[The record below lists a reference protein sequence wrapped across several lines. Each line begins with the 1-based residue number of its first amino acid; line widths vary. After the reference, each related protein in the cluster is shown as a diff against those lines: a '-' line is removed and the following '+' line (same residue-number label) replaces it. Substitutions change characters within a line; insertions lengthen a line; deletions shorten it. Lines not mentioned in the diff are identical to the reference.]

1 MAFERI
7 KKVMERA
14 NMSTLLREQ
23 PINMLVV
30 DDSEDD
36 AFLLFSELA
45 TRGAKVDY
53 IRVDNAVDM
62 REAMQRRDWDLI
74 ICDHS
79 MPGFDALTALGI
91 LKQSGKDIPF
101 IIYSGHISDQTAY
114 SAMRDGVNDYIQKGN
129 YERLL
134 PVIEREL
141 KGAEAR
147 RAVRQ
152 ADNRIIELAYFDKLS
167 SLPNHNYFCSRVS
180 ELIAECEQLGKTAC
194 GSLLYID
201 LDRFL
206 RINSSFGY
214 EAGNGILRQVAAR
227 LKECAVESGAI
238 LARFG
243 GDEFGIYYPG
253 LTERRAVN
261 NFAEW
266 LKQAFEAPFL
276 HDGIELY
283 LTCSIGVAMVPEDG
297 RQVYDLL
304 MNAETAM
311 ANAKRAGGN
320 GHRLYVK
327 EMNASSAERIA
338 MESELRHAV
347 ERDQLFLQFQPCIDA
362 AGLHTTGVE
371 ALVRWRHPERGLIP
385 PDRFIPIADESG
397 LIVDIG
403 EWVLRKACHQAKAW
417 HDQGYADL
425 SVSVNV
431 SAVQFGQPRL
441 LDVVNRALADSGLRP
456 QALTLE
462 ITESVVMHDAETA
475 VGMLRAL
482 KHMGVKLSIDDF
494 GTGYSS
500 LSYLKRFPIDILKI
514 DKSFVRTLGVNE
526 EDTAIVHAI
535 MALAKSLRLTTIA
548 EGVETE
554 MQMQLLQKEQCDRF
568 QGFHFSRPVDSE
580 VLTERLAREQIGRQA
595 HLH

>member
-1 MAFERI
+1 MN
-7 KKVMERA
+7 V
-14 NMSTLLREQ
+14 LLREH
-23 PINMLVV
+23 PISMLIV

-45 TRGAKVDY
+45 SRGAKVAY
-53 IRVDNAVDM
+53 TRVDNARDM
-62 REAMQRRDWDLI
+62 GNALDQGEWDLI

-79 MPGFDALTALGI
+79 MPGFDALTALEI
-91 LKQSGKDIPF
+91 LKQSGRDIPF

-129 YERLL
+129 FARLI

-141 KGAEAR
+141 KGAAAR
-147 RAVRQ
+147 SAVRQ
-152 ADNRIIELAYFDKLS
+152 ADTRIMELAYFDKLS
-167 SLPNHNYFCSRVS
+167 SLPNHNYFCARVT
-180 ELIAECEQLGKTAC
+180 EYIAECESLGKAPC
-194 GSLLYID
+194 GTLIYID

-214 EAGNGILRQVAAR
+214 EAGNDILRQTAAR
-227 LKECAVESGAI
+227 LKECIAESGAI

-253 LTERRAVN
+253 LSERGAVE
-261 NFAEW
+261 NFVVW
-266 LKQAFEAPFL
+266 LKQAFEAPYL
-276 HDGIELY
+276 HAGIELY
-283 LTCSIGVAMVPEDG
+283 LTCSIGIAMVPEDG

-311 ANAKRAGGN
+311 ANAKRVGGN
-320 GHRLYVK
+320 GHRFYVR
-327 EMNASSAERIA
+327 EMNATSAERIA
-338 MESELRHAV
+338 MESELRHAI
-347 ERDQLFLQFQPCIDA
+347 ERNELFLQFQPCIDA
-362 AGLHTTGVE
+362 ATLRTIGVE

-397 LIVDIG
+397 LIVEIG
-403 EWVLRKACHQAKAW
+403 EWVLRQACLQAKAW

-425 SVSVNV
+425 SMSVNV
-431 SAVQFGQPRL
+431 SAVQFAQPRL
-441 LDVVNRALADSGLRP
+441 LEVVNRALAESGLRP

-462 ITESVVMHDAETA
+462 ITESVIMHDAESA

-514 DKSFVRTLGVNE
+514 DKSFVRSLGVND
-526 EDTAIVHAI
+526 EDTAIVRAI
-535 MALAKSLRLTTIA
+535 MALAKSLRLMTIA

-554 MQMQLLQKEQCDRF
+554 RQVELLQREQCDRF
-568 QGFHFSRPVDSE
+568 QGFHFSRPVDID
-580 VLTERLAREQIGRQA
+580 VLTQRLGGEQFRQQA
-595 HLH
+595 TLH

>member
-1 MAFERI
+1 
-7 KKVMERA
+7 MERA
-14 NMSTLLREQ
+14 NPMLLQEQ
-23 PINMLVV
+23 PISLLIV

-36 AFLLFSELA
+36 AFLLFSELVS
-45 TRGAKVDY
+45 RGARVDY
-53 IRVDNAVDM
+53 KRVDSAPDMNAALGGG
-62 REAMQRRDWDLI
+62 EWDLI

-79 MPGFDALTALGI
+79 MPAFDALTALEI

-114 SAMRDGVNDYIQKGN
+114 TAMGKGVNDYIQKGN
-129 YERLL
+129 YARLI

-141 KGAEAR
+141 KGAAAR

-152 ADNRIIELAYFDKLS
+152 ADSRIMELAYFDELS
-167 SLPNHNYFCSRVS
+167 GLPNHNYFCARVT
-180 ELIAECEQLGKTAC
+180 ECIAECENLGKAPC
-194 GSLLYID
+194 GTLFYID

-214 EAGNGILRQVAAR
+214 EAGNAILRQAAAR
-227 LKECAVESGAI
+227 LKECVAETGAI

-243 GDEFGIYYPG
+243 GDEFGIYCPG
-253 LTERRAVN
+253 LTDRAAVRS
-261 NFAEW
+261 FAEW
-266 LKQAFEAPFL
+266 LKQAFAAPFL
-276 HDGIELY
+276 HGNIELY
-283 LTCSIGVAMVPEDG
+283 LTCSVGIAQVPEDG

-311 ANAKRAGGN
+311 AHAKRGGGN
-320 GHRLYVK
+320 GYRLYAR
-327 EMNASSAERIA
+327 EMNATSAERIA
-338 MESELRHAV
+338 MESELRHAI
-347 ERDQLFLQFQPCIDA
+347 ERDELYLQFQPCIDA
-362 AGLHTTGVE
+362 ATLKTIGAE

-403 EWVLRKACHQAKAW
+403 EWVLRQACRQARAW
-417 HDQGYADL
+417 HDQGHGEL
-425 SVSVNV
+425 SISVNV
-431 SAVQFGQPRL
+431 SAVQFAQPRL
-441 LDVVNRALADSGLRP
+441 LEVVSRALAESGLKP

-462 ITESVVMHDAETA
+462 ITESVVMHDAESA

-514 DKSFVRTLGVNE
+514 DKSFVSALGIND
-526 EDTAIVHAI
+526 EDTAIVHTI

-548 EGVETE
+548 EGVESAQQVE
-554 MQMQLLQKEQCDRF
+554 LLQKAQCDRF
-568 QGFHFSRPVDSE
+568 QGFHFSRPVDAGALTGRLDGE
-580 VLTERLAREQIGRQA
+580 QRCAAAVL
-595 HLH
+595 H

>member
-1 MAFERI
+1 
-7 KKVMERA
+7 MERA
-14 NMSTLLREQ
+14 NMMLMREQ
-23 PINMLVV
+23 PISLLIV

-45 TRGAKVDY
+45 SRGAKVDY
-53 IRVDNAVDM
+53 KRVDTGRDM
-62 REAMQRRDWDLI
+62 TDALGGGEWDLI

-79 MPGFDALTALGI
+79 MPGFDALTALDI

-114 SAMRDGVNDYIQKGN
+114 SAMGEGVNDYIQKGN
-129 YERLL
+129 FARLI

-141 KGAEAR
+141 KGAAAR
-147 RAVRQ
+147 RAVLQ
-152 ADNRIIELAYFDKLS
+152 ADSRIKELAYYDKLS
-167 SLPNHNYFCSRVS
+167 GLPNHNYFCARVT
-180 ELIAECEQLGKTAC
+180 ECIAECEGLGKVAC
-194 GSLLYID
+194 GTLFYID

-214 EAGNGILRQVAAR
+214 EAGNDILRQAAAR
-227 LKECAVESGAI
+227 LKECAAESGAI

-243 GDEFGIYYPG
+243 GDEFGIFYPG
-253 LTERRAVN
+253 LSERQGVQ

-266 LKQAFEAPFL
+266 LKQAFDAPFM
-276 HDGIELY
+276 HAGIELY
-283 LTCSIGVAMVPEDG
+283 LTSSIGIALVPEDG

-311 ANAKRAGGN
+311 ANAKRGGGN
-320 GHRLYVK
+320 GFRFYVR
-327 EMNASSAERIA
+327 EMNATSAERIA
-338 MESELRHAV
+338 MESELRHAI
-347 ERDQLFLQFQPCIDA
+347 ERNELFLQYQPCVDA
-362 AGLHTTGVE
+362 TTLNTTSVE

-403 EWVLRKACHQAKAW
+403 EWVLRQACRQAKAW
-417 HDQGYADL
+417 HDEGHADL
-425 SVSVNV
+425 TISVNV

-441 LDVVNRALADSGLRP
+441 LDIVNRALADSGLPP

-482 KHMGVKLSIDDF
+482 KHMGVKISIDDF

-514 DKSFVRTLGVNE
+514 DKSFVRSLGIND
-526 EDTAIVHAI
+526 EDTAIVHTI
-535 MALAKSLRLTTIA
+535 MALAKSLRLMTIA
-548 EGVETE
+548 EGVETARQVE
-554 MQMQLLQKEQCDRF
+554 MLQREQCDRF
-568 QGFHFSRPVDSE
+568 QGFHFSRPLDVHLLTDRLTSE
-580 VLTERLAREQIGRQA
+580 QLKQAPVL
-595 HLH
+595 H

>member
-1 MAFERI
+1 
-7 KKVMERA
+7 MERA
-14 NMSTLLREQ
+14 NIDVLLREH
-23 PINMLVV
+23 PISMLVV

-36 AFLLFSELA
+36 AFLLFSELSS
-45 TRGAKVDY
+45 RGARVSY
-53 IRVDNAVDM
+53 SRVDNGPDM
-62 REAMQRRDWDLI
+62 SEALGGNEWDLI

-79 MPGFDALTALGI
+79 MPGFDALTALEI
-91 LKQSGKDIPF
+91 LNQSGKDIPF

-114 SAMRDGVNDYIQKGN
+114 SAMGKGVNDYIEKGN
-129 YERLL
+129 FARLM

-141 KGAEAR
+141 KGAAAR

-152 ADNRIIELAYFDKLS
+152 ADSRILELAYFDKLS
-167 SLPNHNYFCSRVS
+167 NLPNHNYFCARVTEYIS
-180 ELIAECEQLGKTAC
+180 EQEAQGKAAC
-194 GSLLYID
+194 GALIYID

-214 EAGNGILRQVAAR
+214 EAGNDILRQTAAR
-227 LKECAVESGAI
+227 LKECVAESSAVI
-238 LARFG
+238 ARFG
-243 GDEFGIYYPG
+243 GDEFGIYHPT
-253 LTERRAVN
+253 LTHQEHIEDFVL
-261 NFAEW
+261 W
-266 LKQAFEAPFL
+266 LRQAFEAPFL
-276 HDGIELY
+276 HGGIELY
-283 LTCSIGVAMVPEDG
+283 LNCSIGVAMAPEDG

-320 GHRLYVK
+320 GYRFYVR

-338 MESELRHAV
+338 MEGELRHAI
-347 ERDQLFLQFQPCIDA
+347 ERNELFLQYQPCIDA
-362 AGLHTTGVE
+362 ATLRTTGVE

-397 LIVDIG
+397 LIIEIG
-403 EWVLRKACHQAKAW
+403 EWVLRESCRQARAW
-417 HDQGYADL
+417 HEQGFGDI
-425 SVSVNV
+425 SMSVNV

-441 LDVVNRALADSGLRP
+441 LGVVRQALAESGLDP

-462 ITESVVMHDAETA
+462 ITESVVMHDAEA
-475 VGMLRAL
+475 AIGMLRAL
-482 KHMGVKLSIDDF
+482 KHMGVKISIDDF

-535 MALAKSLRLTTIA
+535 MALAKSLRLVTIA
-548 EGVETE
+548 EGVETQQQV
-554 MQMQLLQKEQCDRF
+554 QMLQGEACDRF
-568 QGFHFSRPVDSE
+568 QGFHFSRPLDAA
-580 VLTERLAREQIGRQA
+580 VLIERLRTEQPEKRHI
-595 HLH
+595 LH

>member
-1 MAFERI
+1 
-7 KKVMERA
+7 MERA
-14 NMSTLLREQ
+14 NISKMLREHH
-23 PINMLVV
+23 ISMLVV

-36 AFLLFSELA
+36 AFLLYSELVS
-45 TRGAKVDY
+45 RGAKVDY
-53 IRVDNAVDM
+53 KRVDTAADM
-62 REAMQRRDWDLI
+62 REALGAGKWDLI

-79 MPGFDALTALGI
+79 MPGFDALTALEI
-91 LKQSGKDIPF
+91 LKSSGKDIPF

-114 SAMRDGVNDYIQKGN
+114 SAMGEGVNDYIQKGN
-129 YERLL
+129 FARLI

-141 KGAEAR
+141 KGAAAR
-147 RAVRQ
+147 SAVRQ
-152 ADNRIIELAYFDKLS
+152 ADTRIKELAYFDKLS
-167 SLPNHNYFCSRVS
+167 ALPNHNYFCTRVT
-180 ELIAECEQLGKTAC
+180 ELIAACESLGKTPC
-194 GSLLYID
+194 GALFYID

-214 EAGNGILRQVAAR
+214 EAGNDILRQTATR
-227 LKECAVESGAI
+227 LKECVAESGAI

-253 LTERRAVN
+253 LTERAAVQ
-261 NFAEW
+261 NFADW

-276 HDGIELY
+276 HAGIELY
-283 LTCSIGVAMVPEDG
+283 LTCSIGVAQVPEDG

-311 ANAKRAGGN
+311 ANAKRGGGN
-320 GHRLYVK
+320 GYRFYAR
-327 EMNASSAERIA
+327 EMNATSAERIA

-347 ERDQLFLQFQPCIDA
+347 ERNELFLQFQPCIDA
-362 AGLHTTGVE
+362 VTLKTVGAE

-403 EWVLRKACHQAKAW
+403 EWVLRQACRQARAW
-417 HDQGYADL
+417 HEAGHADL
-425 SVSVNV
+425 SISVNV

-441 LDVVNRALADSGLRP
+441 LDVVKRALADSGLPPR
-456 QALTLE
+456 ALTLE
-462 ITESVVMHDAETA
+462 ITESVIMHDAETA

-514 DKSFVRTLGVNE
+514 DKSFVRALGVNE
-526 EDTAIVHAI
+526 EDTAIVRTI
-535 MALAKSLRLTTIA
+535 MALAKSLHLTTIA

-554 MQMQLLQKEQCDRF
+554 RQVELLQKARCDRF
-568 QGFHFSRPVDSE
+568 QGFHFSRPVDND
-580 VLTERLAREQIGRQA
+580 VLAARLADEQNRRGLV
-595 HLH
+595 LH

>member
-1 MAFERI
+1 
-7 KKVMERA
+7 MERA
-14 NMSTLLREQ
+14 NMSMMLKEQ

-36 AFLLFSELA
+36 AFLLYSELA

-53 IRVDNAVDM
+53 KRVDTARDM
-62 REAMQRRDWDLI
+62 GEALGQNEWDII

-79 MPGFDALTALGI
+79 MPGFDALTALQV

-101 IIYSGHISDQTAY
+101 IIYSGHISDQAAY
-114 SAMRDGVNDYIQKGN
+114 SAMGDGVNDYIQKGN
-129 YERLL
+129 FARLV

-141 KGAEAR
+141 KGAAARSAVR
-147 RAVRQ
+147 RA
-152 ADNRIIELAYFDKLS
+152 DSRILELANFDKLS
-167 SLPNHNYFCSRVS
+167 NLPNHNYFCARVN
-180 ELIAECEQLGKTAC
+180 ERIA
-194 GSLLYID
+194 GSATRSGAARGALLYID

-214 EAGNGILRQVAAR
+214 EAGNEILRQISAR
-227 LKECAVESGAI
+227 LKECVAETGAI

-243 GDEFGIYYPG
+243 GDEFGIFHPG
-253 LTERRAVN
+253 LADRAAVQ
-261 NFAEW
+261 NFADW
-266 LKQAFEAPFL
+266 LKRAFETPFQ
-276 HDGIELY
+276 HAGIELY
-283 LTCSIGVAMVPEDG
+283 ITCSIGIGLVPEDG
-297 RQVYDLL
+297 SQVFDLL

-311 ANAKRAGGN
+311 ASAKRGGGN
-320 GHRLYVK
+320 GYRFYLR

-338 MESELRHAV
+338 MESELRHAI
-347 ERDQLFLQFQPCIDA
+347 ERDELFLQFQPCVDSASLNTI
-362 AGLHTTGVE
+362 GVE

-403 EWVLRKACHQAKAW
+403 EWVLRQSCRQARAW
-417 HDQGYADL
+417 HDLGHTDL
-425 SVSVNV
+425 TVSVNV
-431 SAVQFGQPRL
+431 SAVQFAQPRL
-441 LDVVNRALADSGLRP
+441 LDVVNRALADSGLKP

-482 KHMGVKLSIDDF
+482 KHMGVKISIDDF

-514 DKSFVRTLGVNE
+514 DKSFVSSLGVND
-526 EDTAIVHAI
+526 EDTAIVYTI

-548 EGVETE
+548 EGVETARQAE
-554 MQMQLLQKEQCDRF
+554 LLLKAQCDRF

-580 VLTERLAREQIGRQA
+580 VLTERLAGERAGTGA
-595 HLH
+595 VLH

>member
-1 MAFERI
+1 MNA
-7 KKVMERA
+7 
-14 NMSTLLREQ
+14 LLRDR
-23 PINMLVV
+23 PISMLIV

-45 TRGAKVDY
+45 SRGAKVDY
-53 IRVDNAVDM
+53 KRVDTARDMEDAVVNA
-62 REAMQRRDWDLI
+62 EWDLI

-79 MPGFDALTALGI
+79 MPGFDALTALDI

-101 IIYSGHISDQTAY
+101 IIYSGHISDQTAF

-129 YERLL
+129 FARLI

-141 KGAEAR
+141 KGAAAR

-152 ADNRIIELAYFDKLS
+152 ADTRIMELAYFDKLS
-167 SLPNHNYFCSRVS
+167 NLPNHNYFCARVTES
-180 ELIAECEQLGKTAC
+180 IAECEKQGSGAC
-194 GSLLYID
+194 GTLLYID

-214 EAGNGILRQVAAR
+214 EAGNDILRQAASR
-227 LKECAVESGAI
+227 LKECAAESGAI

-243 GDEFGIYYPG
+243 GDEFGIYFPG
-253 LTERRAVN
+253 LIDRIAVQ
-261 NFAEW
+261 NFVGW
-266 LKQAFEAPFL
+266 VKQAFDAPFM
-276 HDGIELY
+276 HAGIELF
-283 LTCSIGVAMVPEDG
+283 LTCSIGISMVPEDG

-311 ANAKRAGGN
+311 ANAKRTGGN
-320 GHRLYVK
+320 GYRFYVR
-327 EMNASSAERIA
+327 EMNATSAERVA

-347 ERDQLFLQFQPCIDA
+347 ERDELFLQFQPCIDA
-362 AGLHTTGVE
+362 SRLHTIGVE
-371 ALVRWRHPERGLIP
+371 ALVRWKHPERGLIP

-417 HDQGYADL
+417 HNQGYTDL
-425 SVSVNV
+425 SISVNV
-431 SAVQFGQPRL
+431 SAVQFAQPRL
-441 LDVVNRALADSGLRP
+441 LDIVNRALTDSGLHP

-462 ITESVVMHDAETA
+462 ITESVVMHDAESA

-500 LSYLKRFPIDILKI
+500 LSYLRRFPIDILKI
-514 DKSFVRTLGVNE
+514 DKSFVRSLGVND
-526 EDTAIVHAI
+526 EDTAIVRAI

-554 MQMQLLQKEQCDRF
+554 QQVELLQREQCDRF

-580 VLTERLAREQIGRQA
+580 VLTERLVGEQLRRDA
-595 HLH
+595 LLH

>member
-1 MAFERI
+1 
-7 KKVMERA
+7 MERA
-14 NMSTLLREQ
+14 NMELLLRQQ
-23 PINMLVV
+23 PISMLIV

-45 TRGAKVDY
+45 SRGAKVDY
-53 IRVDNAVDM
+53 KRVDSAPDMAEAVLGG
-62 REAMQRRDWDLI
+62 EWDLI

-79 MPGFDALTALGI
+79 MPGFDALTALEV

-101 IIYSGHISDQTAY
+101 IIYSGHISDQTAF
-114 SAMRDGVNDYIQKGN
+114 SAMREGVNDYIQKGN
-129 YERLL
+129 FARLM

-141 KGAEAR
+141 KGAAAR
-147 RAVRQ
+147 HAVRQ
-152 ADNRIIELAYFDKLS
+152 ADSRIKELAFFDKLTN
-167 SLPNHNYFCSRVS
+167 LPNHNYFCARVT
-180 ELIAECEQLGKTAC
+180 ELIAECEKLGKAAC

-214 EAGNGILRQVAAR
+214 EAGNVILRQVAER
-227 LKECAVESGAI
+227 LKECAAESGAI

-253 LTERRAVN
+253 LTDRVAVR

-266 LKQAFEAPFL
+266 LKQAFLAPFM
-276 HDGIELY
+276 HNHIELY
-283 LTCSIGVAMVPEDG
+283 LTCSVGIALVPEDG
-297 RQVYDLL
+297 TQVYDLL

-311 ANAKRAGGN
+311 ANAKRGGGN
-320 GHRLYVK
+320 GHRFYLR
-327 EMNASSAERIA
+327 EMNATSAERIA

-347 ERDQLFLQFQPCIDA
+347 ERDELFLQYQPCVDA
-362 AGLHTTGVE
+362 TTLNTLGVE

-403 EWVLRKACHQAKAW
+403 EWVLRKACRQAKSW

-425 SVSVNV
+425 SISVNV
-431 SAVQFGQPRL
+431 SAVQFAQPRL
-441 LDVVNRALADSGLRP
+441 LDVVSRALADSGLSP

-462 ITESVVMHDAETA
+462 ITESAAMHDAESA
-475 VGMLRAL
+475 IGMLRAL

-500 LSYLKRFPIDILKI
+500 LSYLRRFPIDILKI
-514 DKSFVRTLGVNE
+514 DKSFVRTLGVND
-526 EDTAIVHAI
+526 EDTAIVRAI
-535 MALAKSLRLTTIA
+535 MALAKSLRLMTIA

-554 MQMQLLQKEQCDRF
+554 RQAELLQGEQCDRF
-568 QGFHFSRPVDSE
+568 QGFHFSRPVDID
-580 VLTERLAREQIGRQA
+580 VLTERLAKEQVRQLTL
-595 HLH
+595 LH

>member
-79 MPGFDALTALGI
+79 MPGFDALTALQI

-180 ELIAECEQLGKTAC
+180 ELIAEC
-194 GSLLYID
+194 
-201 LDRFL
+201 
-206 RINSSFGY
+206 
-214 EAGNGILRQVAAR
+214 
-227 LKECAVESGAI
+227 
-238 LARFG
+238 
-243 GDEFGIYYPG
+243 
-253 LTERRAVN
+253 
-261 NFAEW
+261 
-266 LKQAFEAPFL
+266 
-276 HDGIELY
+276 
-283 LTCSIGVAMVPEDG
+283 
-297 RQVYDLL
+297 
-304 MNAETAM
+304 
-311 ANAKRAGGN
+311 
-320 GHRLYVK
+320 
-327 EMNASSAERIA
+327 
-338 MESELRHAV
+338 
-347 ERDQLFLQFQPCIDA
+347 
-362 AGLHTTGVE
+362 
-371 ALVRWRHPERGLIP
+371 
-385 PDRFIPIADESG
+385 
-397 LIVDIG
+397 
-403 EWVLRKACHQAKAW
+403 
-417 HDQGYADL
+417 
-425 SVSVNV
+425 
-431 SAVQFGQPRL
+431 
-441 LDVVNRALADSGLRP
+441 
-456 QALTLE
+456 
-462 ITESVVMHDAETA
+462 
-475 VGMLRAL
+475 
-482 KHMGVKLSIDDF
+482 
-494 GTGYSS
+494 
-500 LSYLKRFPIDILKI
+500 
-514 DKSFVRTLGVNE
+514 
-526 EDTAIVHAI
+526 
-535 MALAKSLRLTTIA
+535 
-548 EGVETE
+548 
-554 MQMQLLQKEQCDRF
+554 
-568 QGFHFSRPVDSE
+568 
-580 VLTERLAREQIGRQA
+580 
-595 HLH
+595 

>member
-1 MAFERI
+1 
-7 KKVMERA
+7 MERA
-14 NMSTLLREQ
+14 NMKTLMREQ
-23 PINMLVV
+23 PISMLIV

-45 TRGAKVDY
+45 SRGARVDFK
-53 IRVDNAVDM
+53 RVDNARDM
-62 REAMQRRDWDLI
+62 GEEVGSREWDLI

-79 MPGFDALTALGI
+79 MPGFDALTALEI
-91 LKQSGKDIPF
+91 LKKSGKDIPF

-129 YERLL
+129 YERLI

-141 KGAEAR
+141 KGAAAR

-152 ADNRIIELAYFDKLS
+152 ADSRIMELAYFDKLS
-167 SLPNHNYFCSRVS
+167 SLPNHNYFCARVT
-180 ELIAECEQLGKTAC
+180 EYIAEQEKEGRPLSGT
-194 GSLLYID
+194 LLYID

-214 EAGNGILRQVAAR
+214 EAGNEILRQTAAR

-243 GDEFGIYYPG
+243 GDEFGIFYPG
-253 LTERRAVN
+253 LSDKAAVQ
-261 NFAEW
+261 NFADW
-266 LKQAFEAPFL
+266 LRQAFEAPFM
-276 HDGIELY
+276 HAGIELY
-283 LTCSIGVAMVPEDG
+283 LTCSIGIAQVPEDG

-320 GHRLYVK
+320 GHRFYVR
-327 EMNASSAERIA
+327 EMNATSAERIA
-338 MESELRHAV
+338 MESELRHAI
-347 ERDQLFLQFQPCIDA
+347 ERNELFLQYQPCIDA
-362 AGLHTTGVE
+362 ASLHTIGVE

-403 EWVLRKACHQAKAW
+403 EWVLRQACHQAKAW
-417 HDQGYADL
+417 HDQGYTDL
-425 SVSVNV
+425 TISVNV
-431 SAVQFGQPRL
+431 SAVQFAQPRL

-462 ITESVVMHDAETA
+462 ITESVVMHDAESA

-500 LSYLKRFPIDILKI
+500 LSYLRRFPIDILKI
-514 DKSFVRTLGVNE
+514 DKSFVRTLGVND
-526 EDTAIVHAI
+526 EDTAIVRAI
-535 MALAKSLRLTTIA
+535 MALAKSLRLMTIA
-548 EGVETE
+548 EGVETPRQVE
-554 MQMQLLQKEQCDRF
+554 LLQGEQCDRF
-568 QGFHFSRPVDSE
+568 QGFHFSKPLDSSL
-580 VLTERLAREQIGRQA
+580 LTERLVGEQRSQQAR
-595 HLH
+595 LH

>member
-1 MAFERI
+1 
-7 KKVMERA
+7 MERA
-14 NMSTLLREQ
+14 NRHMLLREQ
-23 PINMLVV
+23 PISMLIV

-45 TRGAKVDY
+45 SRGAKVDY
-53 IRVDNAVDM
+53 KRVDTAPEM
-62 REAMQRRDWDLI
+62 SSALSGADWDLI

-79 MPGFDALTALGI
+79 MPGFDALTALDI

-101 IIYSGHISDQTAY
+101 IIYSGHISDQTAC
-114 SAMRDGVNDYIQKGN
+114 SAMGDGVNDYIQKGN
-129 YERLL
+129 FARLI

-141 KGAEAR
+141 KGAAAR
-147 RAVRQ
+147 SAVRK
-152 ADNRIIELAYFDKLS
+152 ADSRIMELAYFDKLS
-167 SLPNHNYFCSRVS
+167 NLPNHNYFCARVT
-180 ELIAECEQLGKTAC
+180 EQIAEREQAGDAPN
-194 GSLLYID
+194 GAMFYID

-214 EAGNGILRQVAAR
+214 EAGNEILRQSAAR
-227 LKECAVESGAI
+227 LKECAAESGAI

-253 LTERRAVN
+253 LTDTVAVQ

-266 LKQAFEAPFL
+266 LKQAFEAPFML
-276 HDGIELY
+276 AGIELY
-283 LTCSIGVAMVPEDG
+283 LTCSIGIALVPEDG

-311 ANAKRAGGN
+311 ANAKRGGSN
-320 GHRLYVK
+320 GYRFYVK
-327 EMNASSAERIA
+327 EMNATSAERIA
-338 MESELRHAV
+338 MESELRHAI
-347 ERDQLFLQFQPCIDA
+347 ERNELFLQYQPCVDA
-362 AGLHTTGVE
+362 TRLNTIGVE

-403 EWVLRKACHQAKAW
+403 EWVLRQACLQAKAW
-417 HDQGYADL
+417 HDLGHKEF
-425 SVSVNV
+425 SISVNV
-431 SAVQFGQPRL
+431 SAVQFAQPRL
-441 LDVVNRALADSGLRP
+441 LDVVRRALADSGLPP

-514 DKSFVRTLGVNE
+514 DKSFVGSLGVND
-526 EDTAIVHAI
+526 EDTAIVRAI
-535 MALAKSLRLTTIA
+535 MALAKSMRLTTIA

-554 MQMQLLQKEQCDRF
+554 RQVELLQREQCDRF
-568 QGFHFSRPVDSE
+568 QGYHFSRPIDIEALTARLMDEKLQAKS
-580 VLTERLAREQIGRQA
+580 VL
-595 HLH
+595 H

>member
-1 MAFERI
+1 
-7 KKVMERA
+7 MERA
-14 NMSTLLREQ
+14 NMNLLMQEH
-23 PINMLVV
+23 PISMLVV

-36 AFLLFSELA
+36 AFLLYSELA
-45 TRGAKVDY
+45 SRGARVDY
-53 IRVDNAVDM
+53 RRVDNARDM
-62 REAMQRRDWDLI
+62 NAALGIGEWDLI
-74 ICDHS
+74 LCDHS
-79 MPGFDALTALGI
+79 MPGFDALTALEI

-101 IIYSGHISDQTAY
+101 IIYSGHISDQAAY
-114 SAMRDGVNDYIQKGN
+114 SAMGRGVNDYIQKGN
-129 YERLL
+129 YARLL

-141 KGAEAR
+141 KGAAAR

-152 ADNRIIELAYFDKLS
+152 ADTRIMELAYFDKLS
-167 SLPNHNYFCSRVS
+167 NLPNHNYFCVRVT
-180 ELIAECEQLGKTAC
+180 ECIAACESLGKAPC
-194 GSLLYID
+194 GTLLYID

-214 EAGNGILRQVAAR
+214 EAGNDILRQAAAR
-227 LKECAVESGAI
+227 LKECVAETGAI

-253 LTERRAVN
+253 LTDRRAVQ

-276 HDGIELY
+276 HAGIELY
-283 LTCSIGVAMVPEDG
+283 LTCSVGIAQVPEDG

-311 ANAKRAGGN
+311 ANAKRGGGN
-320 GHRLYVK
+320 GHRLYAR

-347 ERDQLFLQFQPCIDA
+347 ERNELFLQFQPCIDA
-362 AGLHTTGVE
+362 ATLRTTGVE

-403 EWVLRKACHQAKAW
+403 EWVLRQACRQARAW
-417 HDQGYADL
+417 HEQGYTDL
-425 SVSVNV
+425 SISVNV
-431 SAVQFGQPRL
+431 SAVQFAQPRL
-441 LDVVNRALADSGLRP
+441 LEVVSRALTESGLQP

-462 ITESVVMHDAETA
+462 ITESVIMHDAETA

-514 DKSFVRTLGVNE
+514 DKSFVRTLGVND
-526 EDTAIVHAI
+526 EDTAIVHTI
-535 MALAKSLRLTTIA
+535 MALAKSLRLMTIA
-548 EGVETE
+548 EGVESPQQVE
-554 MQMQLLQKEQCDRF
+554 LLQKAQCDRF
-568 QGFHFSRPVDSE
+568 QGFHFSRPVDIDQ
-580 VLTERLAREQIGRQA
+580 LTERLVGEQAAQNA
-595 HLH
+595 VLH

>member
-1 MAFERI
+1 
-7 KKVMERA
+7 MERTDK
-14 NMSTLLREQ
+14 NMLQRQ
-23 PINMLVV
+23 RPISMLVV

-36 AFLLFSELA
+36 AFLLYSEMA
-45 TRGAKVDY
+45 SRGARVDY
-53 IRVDNAVDM
+53 RRVDNAPQM
-62 REAMQRRDWDLI
+62 REALDVAEWDII

-79 MPGFDALTALGI
+79 MPGFDALTALDI
-91 LKQSGKDIPF
+91 LKHSGKDIPF

-114 SAMRDGVNDYIQKGN
+114 SAMGEGVSDYIQKGN
-129 YERLL
+129 FARLL

-141 KGAEAR
+141 KGAAAR
-147 RAVRQ
+147 SAVRQ
-152 ADNRIIELAYFDKLS
+152 ADSRIMELAYFDRLS
-167 SLPNHNYFCSRVS
+167 GLPNHNYFCLRVTES
-180 ELIAECEQLGKTAC
+180 IAECESHGRSAC
-194 GSLLYID
+194 GALFYLD

-214 EAGNGILRQVAAR
+214 EAGNEILRQAAAR
-227 LKECAVESGAI
+227 LKECVAESGAI

-253 LTERRAVN
+253 LTDKDAVQ
-261 NFAEW
+261 NFVAW
-266 LKQAFEAPFL
+266 LKQAFDAPFM
-276 HDGIELY
+276 HAGVELY
-283 LTCSIGVAMVPEDG
+283 INCSVGIALVPEDG
-297 RQVYDLL
+297 KQVYDLL

-311 ANAKRAGGN
+311 ANAKRSGGN
-320 GHRLYVK
+320 GHRFYVR
-327 EMNASSAERIA
+327 EMNATSAERIA

-347 ERDQLFLQFQPCIDA
+347 ERDELFLQFQPCVDA
-362 AGLHTTGVE
+362 ATLRTIGAE

-403 EWVLRKACHQAKAW
+403 EWVLRQSCRQAKAW
-417 HDQGYADL
+417 HELGHTDITI
-425 SVSVNV
+425 SVNV

-441 LDVVNRALADSGLRP
+441 LEVVSRALAESGLPP

-462 ITESVVMHDAETA
+462 ITESVVMHDAEQA

-482 KHMGVKLSIDDF
+482 KHMGVRLSIDDF

-514 DKSFVRTLGVNE
+514 DKSFIRALGVNE
-526 EDTAIVHAI
+526 EDSAIVHTI

-548 EGVETE
+548 EGVETLQQVE
-554 MQMQLLQKEQCDRF
+554 LLQKERCDRF
-568 QGFHFSRPVDSE
+568 QGFHFSRPVDHA
-580 VLTERLAREQIGRQA
+580 VMTERLQEEQRKACAI
-595 HLH
+595 LH